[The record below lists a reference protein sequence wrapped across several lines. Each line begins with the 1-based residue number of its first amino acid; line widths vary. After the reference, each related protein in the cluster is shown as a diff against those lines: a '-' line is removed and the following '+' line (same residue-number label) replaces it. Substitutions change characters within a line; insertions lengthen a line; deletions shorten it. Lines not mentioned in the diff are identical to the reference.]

1 MYHFLISLADII
13 CTGFYKAPLLKST
26 SSTCFSF
33 LYVFS
38 AQLGPQDPQ
47 QHHLLRSCRLT
58 YRHKHAPQPHQ
69 WIQHKHRCIRANF
82 SPSSIHP
89 SFHPIHPSR
98 LTSEEDGATD
108 AALASAAPP
117 LKGHT
122 CSLRRGAIF
131 CWNDRW
137 HQNKILEKTELWSR
151 TVAPDSVFI
160 YCRSPLLLPSL
171 YFAWQ
176 HWVARACA
184 VTANGRPRDPQLT
197 ALLLT
202 EEEENMALTVGM
214 LQSLWFCVWW
224 ANRCAVSSFACVIMY
239 PSNSK
244 DITSVHLWWFL

>member
-137 HQNKILEKTELWSR
+137 HQNKILEKRRQNCGPERWRLTPCLSIADLRSCCRLYILPDNTESRAHAQWRR
-151 TVAPDSVFI
+151 TVGHVT
-160 YCRSPLLLPSL
+160 RSWLRCCCWLRKKRIWLWLLECFSL
-171 YFAWQ
+171 S
-176 HWVARACA
+176 
-184 VTANGRPRDPQLT
+184 G
-197 ALLLT
+197 
-202 EEEENMALTVGM
+202 
-214 LQSLWFCVWW
+214 
-224 ANRCAVSSFACVIMY
+224 FACDEPIGVQLVRLLA
-239 PSNSK
+239 S
-244 DITSVHLWWFL
+244 